1 MFNLSSKLMVQVMST
16 AWSVMWNVT
25 DETPANSERFLDKNG
40 MEVTNS
46 FMILQSIFFLL
57 GLEQDTILNITAPST
72 NYCVSFPAT
81 KQLKRFYAKV
91 FLQCKEAFPDTMD
104 LLRNMMG
111 LLGNIAEV
119 SH

>member
-1 MFNLSSKLMVQVMST
+1 MVQVMKT

-40 MEVTNS
+40 MEVPNS
-46 FMILQSIFFLL
+46 FMNIFVKVTKCAHSPPQLL
-57 GLEQDTILNITAPST
+57 
-72 NYCVSFPAT
+72 T
-81 KQLKRFYAKV
+81 KFSAKV
-91 FLQCKEAFPDTMD
+91 FLQCKEAFPDTIE